1 MKPAT
6 KLAAFA
12 LLLVLAFGVGSTVGA
27 AVGPVHV
34 GGDVSEHVDD
44 THDPS
49 HG

>member
-12 LLLVLAFGVGSTVGA
+12 LLLVLAFGVGSAVGA
-27 AVGPVHV
+27 TVGPVSV
-34 GGDVSEHVDD
+34 GDAPAHSDE
-44 THDPS
+44 HDPS